1 MPLTVAL
8 ASAAVSGFVFCL
20 MELVWYRL
28 LTPLLGGTV
37 FSFALILAVA
47 LLGLGLGAAAYA
59 SRPFTNRPTLQALA
73 WTCMVEGACLAIP
86 YAIGDRLA
94 VLAILLHPLG
104 FGSELLQTSAAVAV
118 TSVVVLAPAAIS
130 GAQLPL
136 LIGLLGEGDDGV
148 GRDAGSI
155 FAFNTF
161 GSVLGSLAGA
171 FGLIPALSALGC
183 WHLAVWLLLGAG
195 GVAVALDVSRR
206 RLAAAAPLLAGAVA
220 LVGASADGPTA
231 AWRHSPIGAGRVALE
246 DVRNPNAARA
256 WERLRRRSIAW
267 EQDGIESSLA
277 IDYEVG
283 LSFVVNG
290 KIDGSARSDA
300 GTPVMLGLLGA
311 MLVDHPTKAMVIGLG
326 TGETAGWLAQVESI
340 ARVDV
345 AELEPAMLEVARRA
359 SVINCDALHNQKIHV
374 EIGDA
379 RELLLT
385 SGERYDVIAS
395 EPSNPFRAGIASLF
409 TREYYEAVAA
419 HLDTDGVFAQW
430 LQGYEVN
437 ATAVQSVY
445 ATLGAVF
452 PEVQTWELSSGD
464 IAFVASKR
472 PIVYDL
478 SRIRRRMDEAPY
490 RSAVGRAWRAS
501 DIEGLFAH
509 FVASADFARRV
520 RGTINLD
527 DRNVVEFAMAR
538 SLGPGATDFG
548 IDDLRRA
555 ALARG
560 LQRPDLQGAAVDWSR
575 VDEEGAGLALANG
588 ARPRFATDAG
598 PDGAH
603 RMAALRAFEQ
613 GYSRR
618 VVDEWHAQPREPI
631 GPTQTAVM
639 ATALADLGDEA
650 ALSYSDT
657 LREYEPAELDAVLM
671 HLRMRQGH
679 YEDSMAAFEGLC
691 IRLKQTPWPLA
702 RLVVM
707 ALNDARAL
715 LHRDPRFAPRIY
727 GALRE
732 PFVLY
737 EYNELRMQLAFSA
750 SLLVPGSACVDALH
764 PFEPN
769 VPWDG
774 EFLAS
779 RAHCYRA
786 NQSAMATAAER
797 DLGTWQASRPPSFE
811 DGFH

>member
-1 MPLTVAL
+1 VFLFGSGLCSLVYETVWLRELRLIFGASSMASGAVIACFVGGLGAGALFFGKRADACPRPIRLYALLEGGAAVSAAITPPLLFAVKAVYLGVGGTRVLGAAGACTVRLLLSALTFLVPTVLIGGTLPTAARAAQDGGDRGRRTLGLLYGMNTLGAVCGCLLSTFVLLERYGDRATLWAACLVNVVVALAAGRVSTRATPRPRAPALRSGSTGRLLPLTVAL

-37 FSFALILAVA
+37 YSFALILAVA

-290 KIDGSARSDA
+290 KIDGSAHI
-300 GTPVMLGLLGA
+300 
-311 MLVDHPTKAMVIGLG
+311 HP
-326 TGETAGWLAQVESI
+326 
-340 ARVDV
+340 
-345 AELEPAMLEVARRA
+345 
-359 SVINCDALHNQKIHV
+359 H
-374 EIGDA
+374 
-379 RELLLT
+379 
-385 SGERYDVIAS
+385 
-395 EPSNPFRAGIASLF
+395 
-409 TREYYEAVAA
+409 
-419 HLDTDGVFAQW
+419 
-430 LQGYEVN
+430 
-437 ATAVQSVY
+437 
-445 ATLGAVF
+445 
-452 PEVQTWELSSGD
+452 
-464 IAFVASKR
+464 
-472 PIVYDL
+472 
-478 SRIRRRMDEAPY
+478 SR
-490 RSAVGRAWRAS
+490 
-501 DIEGLFAH
+501 
-509 FVASADFARRV
+509 
-520 RGTINLD
+520 
-527 DRNVVEFAMAR
+527 
-538 SLGPGATDFG
+538 
-548 IDDLRRA
+548 
-555 ALARG
+555 
-560 LQRPDLQGAAVDWSR
+560 
-575 VDEEGAGLALANG
+575 
-588 ARPRFATDAG
+588 
-598 PDGAH
+598 
-603 RMAALRAFEQ
+603 
-613 GYSRR
+613 
-618 VVDEWHAQPREPI
+618 
-631 GPTQTAVM
+631 
-639 ATALADLGDEA
+639 
-650 ALSYSDT
+650 
-657 LREYEPAELDAVLM
+657 
-671 HLRMRQGH
+671 
-679 YEDSMAAFEGLC
+679 
-691 IRLKQTPWPLA
+691 
-702 RLVVM
+702 
-707 ALNDARAL
+707 
-715 LHRDPRFAPRIY
+715 
-727 GALRE
+727 
-732 PFVLY
+732 
-737 EYNELRMQLAFSA
+737 
-750 SLLVPGSACVDALH
+750 
-764 PFEPN
+764 
-769 VPWDG
+769 
-774 EFLAS
+774 
-779 RAHCYRA
+779 
-786 NQSAMATAAER
+786 
-797 DLGTWQASRPPSFE
+797 
-811 DGFH
+811 